1 MGIFPLG
8 VLLAAVGCGVFG
20 AGSGFVLGWC
30 MAGGGLV
37 RHFSGAFLLV
47 FGSFLFWRGGGL
59 GAGYHSVGFLHFP
72 DISEFPGIL
81 RLKWFGNS

>member
-30 MAGGGLV
+30 MAGGG
-37 RHFSGAFLLV
+37 A
-47 FGSFLFWRGGGL
+47 GGL
-59 GAGYHSVGFLHFP
+59 LAIFRGLFY
-72 DISEFPGIL
+72 
-81 RLKWFGNS
+81 